1 MKLFD
6 EPVFSKKKKKE
17 KKITGWNAAKRHILC
32 GARSRVLKSPISPK
46 RYRNE
51 ERAGNDFD
59 PRRLL
64 QPDKRKHPCPPLNL
78 HFPQASKNL
87 RTSFFSQKTTLIAR
101 PSSAVSHDQKA
112 CRSTK
117 YACTYIPRGP
127 SARPVHAA
135 GSLRKWACFLSTS
148 PLGILR
154 IIMNEKKEKKKKK
167 KEKKRKER
175 GKKLHVAGFDEVAK
189 LLVQEPYLP
198 RPLFREAW
206 YRMTLSSHASVAHSS
221 GRSTTEAESWT
232 TLSPLSKHLPF
243 LPHPLLR
250 RGPIRTADKI
260 SARLSARANRKLHG

>member
-148 PLGILR
+148 PLRILR

-167 KEKKRKER
+167 KEKKRKKR
-175 GKKLHVAGFDEVAK
+175 GEKTARCRV
-189 LLVQEPYLP
+189 
-198 RPLFREAW
+198 
-206 YRMTLSSHASVAHSS
+206 
-221 GRSTTEAESWT
+221 
-232 TLSPLSKHLPF
+232 
-243 LPHPLLR
+243 R
-250 RGPIRTADKI
+250 RGCKASR
-260 SARLSARANRKLHG
+260 ARALPTKALVSRGLISNDTFFPCKCRSFIRKIDDGSRILDNPFSPFQTPSLPSASPVSTRADSNGR